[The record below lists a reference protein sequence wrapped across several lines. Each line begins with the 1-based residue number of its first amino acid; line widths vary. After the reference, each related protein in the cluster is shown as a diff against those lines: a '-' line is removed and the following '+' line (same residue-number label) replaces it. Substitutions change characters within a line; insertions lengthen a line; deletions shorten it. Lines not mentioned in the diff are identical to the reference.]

1 MLEAS
6 FKAKFLLDDFNYCR
20 DDRIKPS
27 AKNTSRVFLSPIG
40 CRKRVDASI
49 SRTGIYNSDPLL
61 SKIIH
66 ASGVGADYA
75 KLAAYAPVAGLA
87 LQRAFIYASNVL

>member
-1 MLEAS
+1 MLGATI
-6 FKAKFLLDDFNYCR
+6 KAKILLDDFNYGTDERNILSVKNIAR
-20 DDRIKPS
+20 DFI
-27 AKNTSRVFLSPIG
+27 SPIG
-40 CRKRVDASI
+40 CKKHVDASI

-66 ASGVGADYA
+66 TAGVGADYV